1 MSLLKFLLKPKRKL
15 AKPKTKR
22 VTLFGYVLSSHVQ
35 NRIADPKR
43 GINKFS
49 VITHFIAP
57 PVVTG
62 PETISKKDGTKEYR
76 RYGSKL
82 TSVILSKNKVV
93 KSIWKN
99 NRRECKEFGLVV
111 VDERTRRFGKALK
124 AKNKKKD

>member
-62 PETISKKDGTKEYR
+62 PETISKKGWHKRVSAIWLKTYIGDTIEKTK
-76 RYGSKL
+76 L
-82 TSVILSKNKVV
+82 
-93 KSIWKN
+93 
-99 NRRECKEFGLVV
+99 
-111 VDERTRRFGKALK
+111 
-124 AKNKKKD
+124 